1 MMVNLEENIKFIE
14 VLVILLITVR
24 RKFIIYQELL
34 LIRKSSKNL
43 GIHYKLKLNQMI
55 TLKKPIKT

>member
-43 GIHYKLKLNQMI
+43 GIHYKLKLNQMT
-55 TLKKPIKT
+55 TLKKQIKT